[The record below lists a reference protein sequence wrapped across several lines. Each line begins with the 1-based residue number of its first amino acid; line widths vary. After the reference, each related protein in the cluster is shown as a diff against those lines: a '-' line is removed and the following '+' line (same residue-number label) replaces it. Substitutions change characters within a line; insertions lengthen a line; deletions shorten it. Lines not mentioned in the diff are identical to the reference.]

1 MSFRASIFAAVCAVL
16 LPHAALAEGKSII
29 VLDASGSMWGQ
40 IDGRAKLEIARE
52 ALAGVLAGIDPA
64 TELGLMAYGHREK
77 GSCSD
82 IELVVPPGPGTAQA
96 ISDAAAGMKFLGKTP
111 LSEAVRQ
118 AAAELRS
125 TEAKATVILIT
136 DGIETCDA
144 DPCALGNE
152 LEASGVDFTT
162 HVVGFGL
169 TAEEGKTVACLA
181 ENTGGKYIEAKDAS
195 SLSDALKTTVAVA
208 EPEPEPAPAPAP
220 EPTPPPA
227 APDYNFA
234 PLAFFAPGAPV
245 PVEEG
250 TAFALYQIASDGSL
264 GDRVTTEYGE
274 VTVTIE
280 PGTYKLETK
289 LDEVTVLQDVTI
301 TADAIAAP
309 EVILNAGRV
318 IIHPK
323 GSAGGPDE
331 DSAAV
336 QLLNA
341 AGERQGTYYGTT
353 DIVVP
358 AGDLNLRVEVGNAF
372 ATQTV
377 AITAAQTTEVD
388 IIAEAGLAAVE
399 GFYVDGMMLETNAH
413 SVAVYPAKKN
423 LDGSRDRIATAYGAG
438 SQFTLSPGDY
448 VVEVGLDLALA
459 EAPFTV
465 KGGERVDVSVVLNA
479 GVMAVTAPGA
489 SSILVMSGKANISG
503 ERERLHTEYGE
514 AINLTAAAGDY
525 VIEAYRG
532 DPAVMTEAKVTV
544 VAGERTEITVP

>member
-1 MSFRASIFAAVCAVL
+1 MSFRNRLFACL
-16 LPHAALAEGKSII
+16 LCLSLPHVALAEGKSII
-29 VLDASGSMWGQ
+29 VLDGSGSMWGQ

-52 ALAGVLAGIDPA
+52 ALAEVLVGIDPA

-82 IELVVPPGPGTAQA
+82 IELVVPPGAGTANA
-96 ISDAAAGMKFLGKTP
+96 ISTAAAGMKFLGKTP

-125 TEAKATVILIT
+125 TEEKATVILIT
-136 DGIETCDA
+136 DGIETCNA

-152 LEASGVDFTT
+152 LEASGVDFTA

-181 ENTGGKYIEAKDAS
+181 ENTGGMYIEAKDAAA
-195 SLSDALKTTVAVA
+195 LSDALKTTVAVA
-208 EPEPEPAPAPAP
+208 EPAPTPEPAPEPPA
-220 EPTPPPA
+220 PA
-227 APDYNFA
+227 APEYNFA
-234 PLAFFAPGAPV
+234 PLAFFKPGMPV
-245 PVEEG
+245 PIEEG

-264 GDRVTTEYGE
+264 GERVTTEYGE
-274 VTVTIE
+274 VSVTID
-280 PGTYKLETK
+280 PGTYRLETK

-358 AGDLNLRVEVGNAF
+358 AGDLNLRVEVGNAS
-372 ATQTV
+372 ATQV
-377 AITAAQTTEVD
+377 VPIIAGETTEVD
-388 IIAEAGLAAVE
+388 IIAEAGIAAVE
-399 GFYVDGMMLETNAH
+399 GFYVEGMMLETNAH
-413 SVAVYPAKKN
+413 SVAVYPAKKQ
-423 LDGSRDRIATAYGAG
+423 LDGSRERIATAYGAG
-438 SQFTLSPGDY
+438 NQFTLPPGDY
-448 VVEVGLDLALA
+448 VVEVGLDLAVA

-465 KGGERVDVSVVLNA
+465 KGGERVDVTVVLNA

-489 SSILVMSGKANISG
+489 SSILVMSGKANLSG

-532 DPAVMTEAKVTV
+532 DPAVMTEATVTV
-544 VAGERTEITVP
+544 TAGERTEVTIP

>member
-208 EPEPEPAPAPAP
+208 EPEPEPEPAPEP

-438 SQFTLSPGDY
+438 SQFTLPPGDY

-503 ERERLHTEYGE
+503 EWERLHTEYGE
-514 AINLTAAAGDY
+514 AINLTAAAGEY

>member
-1 MSFRASIFAAVCAVL
+1 MSLRRTFFACLFAFT
-16 LPHAALAEGKSII
+16 LPQAALAEGKSII

-52 ALAGVLAGIDPA
+52 ALAEVLVGIDPA
-64 TELGLMAYGHREK
+64 TEMGLMAYGHREK
-77 GSCSD
+77 GACSD
-82 IELVVPPGPGTAQA
+82 IELVVPPAAGTAAA
-96 ISDAAAGMKFLGKTP
+96 IASAAADMKFLGKTP

-125 TEAKATVILIT
+125 TEEKATVILIT
-136 DGIETCDA
+136 DGIETCNA
-144 DPCALGNE
+144 DPCALGTE
-152 LEASGVDFTT
+152 LEASGVDFTA

-181 ENTGGKYIEAKDAS
+181 ENTGGMYIEAKDAT
-195 SLSDALKTTVAVA
+195 SLSGALKTTVAVA
-208 EPEPEPAPAPAP
+208 EPVVAEPAP
-220 EPTPPPA
+220 EPPPPA
-227 APDYNFA
+227 APEYNFA
-234 PLAFFAPGAPV
+234 PLAFFIAGMPV
-245 PVEEG
+245 PIEEG

-264 GDRVTTEYGE
+264 GERVTTEYGE
-274 VTVTIE
+274 VSVTID
-280 PGTYKLETK
+280 PGTYRLETR

-323 GSAGGPDE
+323 GSAAGPDE
-331 DSAAV
+331 DGAAV
-336 QLLNA
+336 QLLDA
-341 AGERQGTYYGTT
+341 AGERQGTYYGVT

-358 AGDLNLRVEVGNAF
+358 AGDLNVRVEVGNAS
-372 ATQTV
+372 ATQV
-377 AITAAQTTEVD
+377 VPVIAGDTTEVD

-399 GFYVDGMMLETNAH
+399 GFYVEGMMLETNAH
-413 SVAVYPAKKN
+413 SVAVYPAKKQ
-423 LDGSRDRIATAYGAG
+423 LDGSRERIATAYGAG
-438 SQFTLSPGDY
+438 NQFTLPPGDY

-489 SSILVMSGKANISG
+489 SSILVMSGKANLSG
-503 ERERLHTEYGE
+503 ERARLHTEYGE

-532 DPAVMTEAKVTV
+532 DPAVMTEATVTV
-544 VAGERTEITVP
+544 TAGERTEVTIP

>member
-208 EPEPEPAPAPAP
+208 EPEPEPAPEP

-234 PLAFFAPGAPV
+234 PFAFFAPGAPV

-438 SQFTLSPGDY
+438 SQFTLPPGDY

>member
-52 ALAGVLAGIDPA
+52 ALAGVLEGIDPA

-77 GSCSD
+77 GSCTD

-208 EPEPEPAPAPAP
+208 EPEPEPAPEP

-377 AITAAQTTEVD
+377 AITAAQTTEVY

-423 LDGSRDRIATAYGAG
+423 LDGSRDRVATAYGAG
-438 SQFTLSPGDY
+438 SQFTLPPGDY